1 MSTFKSEIAPKG
13 LDFTNPNY
21 IVVSDKYMS
30 ILTVVSWPR
39 SIGVGYISNITNMPG
54 VKIVIKHIPVPFS
67 MLSKM
72 LNKEL
77 ANLKVRYQEEKDR
90 TNQERIRQDFDTL
103 ESFVQQL
110 AAAQS

>member
-39 SIGVGYISNITNMPG
+39 SIGVGYI
-54 VKIVIKHIPVPFS
+54 
-67 MLSKM
+67 
-72 LNKEL
+72 
-77 ANLKVRYQEEKDR
+77 
-90 TNQERIRQDFDTL
+90 
-103 ESFVQQL
+103 
-110 AAAQS
+110 